1 MEWIEEGLTGVR
13 IFEKLQ
19 KQGLEAGYS
28 GTKKELAKF
37 IVDNL
42 EISTLLWDLEKDS
55 KKVRKRICQYFKR
68 DFIFSGKKYWVKR
81 RFIKDVEGKIMKIET
96 VPFL

>member
-42 EISTLLWDLEKDS
+42 EISTLL
-55 KKVRKRICQYFKR
+55 
-68 DFIFSGKKYWVKR
+68 
-81 RFIKDVEGKIMKIET
+81 
-96 VPFL
+96 